1 MNDPAED
8 LWKAWADG
16 RLCIQNCTKCGAL
29 QHPPGPVCA
38 SCHSTTL
45 ELIDIAATGKLVAW
59 STVHRAPSPTFAD
72 EVPYTIAVI
81 ALDPT
86 TFIESRISSTVVE
99 SDLQVGMTV
108 RLKLGKIA
116 GRAMP
121 VVAGLV

>member
-8 LWKAWADG
+8 LRKAWADG
-16 RLCIQNCTKCGAL
+16 RLCIQNCTKCGSL

-38 SCHSTTL
+38 SCHATTL
-45 ELIDIAATGKLVAW
+45 DLIDIAPTGKLVAW

-72 EVPYTIAVI
+72 EVPYTIAII
-81 ALDPT
+81 AIDPT
-86 TFIESRISSTVVE
+86 TFIESRVSSAVVE
-99 SDLQVGMTV
+99 SDLRVEMSV
-108 RLKLGKIA
+108 RLELGEIG

>member
-8 LWKAWADG
+8 LWNAWSDG

-59 STVHRAPSPTFAD
+59 STVHRAPSPAFAD
-72 EVPYTIAVI
+72 EVPYTIAII
-81 ALDPT
+81 AIDPT
-86 TFIESRISSTVVE
+86 TFIESRVSSAVVE
-99 SDLQVGMTV
+99 SDLRVDMSV
-108 RLKLGKIA
+108 RLELGKIG

-121 VVAGLV
+121 VVAGID

>member
-1 MNDPAED
+1 VNDPAED

-38 SCHSTTL
+38 SCHATTL
-45 ELIDIAATGKLVAW
+45 DLIDIAATGKLVAW

>member
-16 RLCIQNCTKCGAL
+16 RLCIQNCTKCGSL

-38 SCHSTTL
+38 CCHATTL
-45 ELIDIAATGKLVAW
+45 GLIDIAPTGKIVAW
-59 STVHRAPSPTFAD
+59 STVHRAPSATFAD
-72 EVPYTIAVI
+72 EVPYTIAII
-81 ALDPT
+81 AIDPT
-86 TFIESRISSTVVE
+86 TFIESRVSSAVVE
-99 SDLQVGMTV
+99 SDLRVDMSV
-108 RLKLGKIA
+108 RLELGEIG

>member
-38 SCHSTTL
+38 SCHATTL
-45 ELIDIAATGKLVAW
+45 DLIDIAATGKLVAW